1 MPIPHV
7 KICGL
12 RDARNAQAAALSG
25 ADFVGFN
32 FVEGVRRQLEPTI
45 GATIISTFR
54 NSLSE
59 DSMPGPRVVGLFRNQ
74 PAEFVNRVARMAAL
88 DMVQLCG
95 DEDDDYYAQMERPIL
110 KQVRVRPE
118 TSAEELEA
126 EVNAHLDA
134 GRMVVL
140 DAYDPNTP
148 GGAGV
153 VFDWSV
159 AAGVASLEGVLL
171 AGGLTPDNVS
181 DAIKQLSA
189 WGVDVSSGVESD
201 GVKDDVKIQDFVT
214 AALSAWA

>member
-12 RDARNAQAAALSG
+12 RDAQNAQAATLAG

-32 FVEGVRRQLEPTI
+32 FVDGVRRQLEPMI
-45 GATIISTFR
+45 GATIISAFR

-74 PAEFVNRVARMAAL
+74 PVEFVNRVVRMAAL

-110 KQVRVRPE
+110 KQLRVRSE
-118 TSAEELEA
+118 TSAEDIDA
-126 EVNAHLDA
+126 EVKAHLAA

-148 GGAGV
+148 GGTGK
-153 VFDWSV
+153 VFEWSKAANV
-159 AAGVASLEGVLL
+159 APLEGVLL

-181 DAIKQLSA
+181 DAIRELGA
-189 WGVDVSSGVESD
+189 WGVGVSSGVETD
-201 GVKDDVKIQDFVT
+201 GDKDDVKMHNFIT
-214 AALSAWA
+214 EALGA

>member
-12 RDARNAQAAALSG
+12 RDAQNAQAATLAG

-32 FVEGVRRQLEPTI
+32 FVDGVRRQLEPMI
-45 GATIISTFR
+45 GATIISAFR

-74 PAEFVNRVARMAAL
+74 PVEFVNRVVRMAAL

-110 KQVRVRPE
+110 KQLRVRSE
-118 TSAEELEA
+118 TSAEDIDA
-126 EVNAHLDA
+126 EVKAHLAA

-148 GGAGV
+148 GGTGK
-153 VFDWSV
+153 VFEWSKAANV
-159 AAGVASLEGVLL
+159 APLEGVLL

-181 DAIKQLSA
+181 DAIRELGA
-189 WGVDVSSGVESD
+189 WGVDVSSGVETD
-201 GVKDDVKIQDFVT
+201 GDKDDVKMHNFIT
-214 AALSAWA
+214 EALGA